1 MRILLVE
8 DEKRMAQALCEI
20 LRLEKY
26 EVDNYADGIE
36 GLAAIESNIYDII
49 ILDIMLPGI
58 NGYEI
63 AKKARSK
70 GIMTPILMLTAKAEL
85 DDKVTGLDSGAD
97 DYLTKPFMT
106 KELLARLRA
115 LGRRMLSAT
124 DGILTFGDITLDTST
139 LSLSCTTSGQSVR
152 LSEKEYRILEY
163 LIANSGQILTR
174 EQLAVKIWGFDSE
187 AEYNNVEVYMSFTRK
202 KLAFVESKT
211 EIKAVRGIGYELR
224 CDDV

>member
-26 EVDNYADGIE
+26 EVDHYANGFD
-36 GLAAIESNIYDII
+36 GLAAIESDIYDII
-49 ILDIMLPGI
+49 ILDVMLTGM
-58 NGYEI
+58 NGYEV
-63 AKKARSK
+63 AKKTRQN
-70 GIMTPILMLTAKAEL
+70 GIRTPILMLTAKAEL

-115 LGRRMLSAT
+115 LGRRNINTA
-124 DGILTFGDITLDTST
+124 DGTLNYGDISLDTNSYT
-139 LSLSCTTSGQSVR
+139 LSSVTNGQSVR

-163 LIANSGQILTR
+163 LIANQGQILTR
-174 EQLAVKIWGFDSE
+174 EQLAVKIWGFESG

-202 KLAFVESKT
+202 KVSFIGAKA

>member
-1 MRILLVE
+1 MRLLLVE

-26 EVDNYADGIE
+26 EVDHHANGLD
-36 GLAAIESNIYDII
+36 GLAAIESSVYDIV
-49 ILDIMLPGI
+49 ILDVMLPGM

-63 AKKARSK
+63 AKRARQK
-70 GIMTPILMLTAKAEL
+70 GIRTPILMLTAKSEL

-115 LGRRMLSAT
+115 LGRRSINT
-124 DGILTFGDITLDTST
+124 PDGTLTYGDISLDTNTST
-139 LSLSCTTSGQSVR
+139 LSCTRNGQSVR

-163 LIANSGQILTR
+163 LISNSNQILTR
-174 EQLAVKIWGFDSE
+174 EQLAVKIWGFESE

-202 KLAFVESKT
+202 KLAFVGART

>member
-26 EVDNYADGIE
+26 EVDHYINGNDG
-36 GLAAIESNIYDII
+36 LSALESNIYDIV
-49 ILDIMLPGI
+49 ILDVMLPELS
-58 NGYEI
+58 GYEI
-63 AKKARSK
+63 AKRARSQ
-70 GIMTPILMLTAKAEL
+70 GIVTPILMLTAKSEI

-106 KELLARLRA
+106 RELLARLRA
-115 LGRRMLSAT
+115 LGRRTLGTT
-124 DGILTFGDITLDTST
+124 DGTLLYGDLSLDTS
-139 LSLSCTTSGQSVR
+139 SLMLTCTENGQSVR
-152 LSEKEYRILEY
+152 LGEKEYRILEY
-163 LIANSGQILTR
+163 LISNSGQILTR
-174 EQLAVKIWGFDSE
+174 EQLALKIWGFDSD

-202 KLAFVESKT
+202 KLAFVGAKT

-224 CDDV
+224 CSDV

>member
-26 EVDNYADGIE
+26 EVDHYANGAE
-36 GLAAIESNIYDII
+36 GLSAAQSNIYDII
-49 ILDIMLPGI
+49 ILDIMLPEI

-63 AKKARSK
+63 TKRVRCR
-70 GIMTPILMLTAKAEL
+70 GIYTPILMLTAKTEL

-115 LGRRMLSAT
+115 LGRRKLGAADSTLIYGDIALDISTFMLSCVT
-124 DGILTFGDITLDTST
+124 N
-139 LSLSCTTSGQSVR
+139 GQSVR

-163 LIANSGQILTR
+163 LIANNGQILTR
-174 EQLAVKIWGFDSE
+174 EQLAIKIWGFESD

-202 KLAFVESKT
+202 KLVFVGAKT
-211 EIKAVRGIGYELR
+211 EIKAVRGVGYELR
-224 CDDV
+224 YGNV